1 LYTKAKEEIKLNKP
15 GNEDDH
21 YRAASGFEAIDVIES
36 WNLNFNLG
44 NAIKYICRA
53 GIKNESKSL
62 EDLKKASWYL
72 NREISR
78 LSKN

>member
-1 LYTKAKEEIKLNKP
+1 MSKP

-44 NAIKYICRA
+44 NAVKYICRA
-53 GIKNESKSL
+53 GIKDESKSL
-62 EDLKKASWYL
+62 EDLEKARWYL
-72 NREISR
+72 EREIKR
-78 LSKN
+78 ITKT